1 MKPLTRSVLISLVAL
16 CVGQPLL
23 FAQTWIQTS
32 VPTNFWY
39 SVASSADGSK
49 LVAVNDG
56 ATGESI
62 WTSTNSGATWVP
74 LQTLAGQLTFVASSA
89 DGVTLTVLSP
99 SQPVYTSLDS
109 GNTWAQTLP
118 GNDPEPWS
126 SVAASADGTNLFLT
140 SIGASNPP
148 SIYASTNSGALW
160 TATGAPKEFWHWVA
174 CSADGTKVI
183 AGNSSY
189 LIGGSVYLSTNSGT
203 KWTPANLPSD
213 HWNCVASSADGSKLA
228 ATAVDGLIYV
238 STNFGTDWTATSSP
252 KKYWSCLASSAD
264 GNRLAAAGPGFLM
277 TSEDSGLTWES
288 NNVPA
293 LSWNSVACSAD
304 GHKLVATAY
313 GAGIY
318 TLQTAPSPLLSVGAS
333 GAGLLLSW
341 IIPSQNFILQ
351 QNSDLGSTNWT
362 KVGAAPVLNL
372 KTLRNEVPITA
383 PNDRMFYRLTA
394 QQ

>member
-1 MKPLTRSVLISLVAL
+1 MKPLIRSVVITLVL
-16 CVGQPLL
+16 FCSEPQLL

-32 VPTNFWY
+32 APTNSWY
-39 SVASSADGSK
+39 SVAASADGSMI
-49 LVAVNDG
+49 VAVNDG
-56 ATGESI
+56 TSGESI
-62 WTSTNSGATWVP
+62 WTSTNSGATWAP
-74 LQTLAGQLTFVASSA
+74 LETLGGPLTFVASSA
-89 DGVTLTVLSP
+89 DGVELTVLAT

-109 GNTWAQTLP
+109 GNTWGQALP

-126 SVAASADGTNLFLT
+126 SVAISADGTNLFLT

-148 SIYASTNSGALW
+148 SIYASTNSGVFW
-160 TATGAPKEFWHWVA
+160 TATSAPHEFWHSVA

-189 LIGGSVYLSTNSGT
+189 LIGGSVYLSTNSGA
-203 KWTPANLPSD
+203 KWTMANLPTD

-228 ATAVDGLIYV
+228 AAAIDGPIYV
-238 STNFGTDWTATSSP
+238 STNSGTVWTATSSSNN
-252 KKYWSCLASSAD
+252 YWASLASSAD
-264 GNRLAAAGPGFLM
+264 GTRLAAAGPGFLL

-293 LSWNSVACSAD
+293 LAWRSVASSAD

-318 TLQTAPSPLLSVGAS
+318 TLQTSPTPLLSISAS
-333 GAGLLLSW
+333 SADSLLSW
-341 IIPSQNFILQ
+341 SLPSQNFILQ
-351 QNSDLGSTNWT
+351 QNSELGSSNWT
-362 KVGAAPVLNL
+362 NVGAAPVLNF
-372 KTLRNEVPITA
+372 KTLRNEVLITA
-383 PNDRMFYRLTA
+383 PNERMFYRLTA